1 MVFLAGDGS
10 LSKTEVQYL
19 EWLAYKKAGEMNSF
33 NLSENT
39 TIITS

>member
-19 EWLAYKKAGEMNSF
+19 ECLAYKKACEMNLF
-33 NLSENT
+33 NL
-39 TIITS
+39 